1 MLKRNIAVLIAGALL
16 SAQAGLAV
24 AENASW
30 QLSPA
35 EAKYFEEQAARNPN
49 PTGGPSPVFP
59 TNTSTRLVASPEL
72 VKYFAERTARGPIGA
87 PGGVFNDECI
97 KNAPG

>member
-59 TNTSTRLVASPEL
+59 ASTGTRLVASPEL
-72 VKYFAERTARGPIGA
+72 IKYFAERPARGPMGVA
-87 PGGVFNDECI
+87 NGVFNDECL
-97 KNAPG
+97 KNSPG